1 MSAQYTCAMVKILGL
16 YSHKRGWSSI
26 NQSINESIN
35 QSIVYIYTV
44 LALAHMHNRGKS
56 HVVDS
61 SSSGFGSMK

>member
-26 NQSINESIN
+26 NQSINSI
-35 QSIVYIYTV
+35 YIYTV

>member
-1 MSAQYTCAMVKILGL
+1 MSAQYTCAMIKILGL

-26 NQSINESIN
+26 NQSIVYI
-35 QSIVYIYTV
+35 YIYTV